1 MRMKIL
7 LANQTDS
14 HAISKSAIP
23 TLHLA
28 VCYGCKGVFFF
39 FIFFFVWGFR
49 YFVKERRRKKR
60 KSYAR

>member
-39 FIFFFVWGFR
+39 IFFFVWGFR

>member
-28 VCYGCKGVFFF
+28 VCYGCKGVLYFFLF
-39 FIFFFVWGFR
+39 GVFR